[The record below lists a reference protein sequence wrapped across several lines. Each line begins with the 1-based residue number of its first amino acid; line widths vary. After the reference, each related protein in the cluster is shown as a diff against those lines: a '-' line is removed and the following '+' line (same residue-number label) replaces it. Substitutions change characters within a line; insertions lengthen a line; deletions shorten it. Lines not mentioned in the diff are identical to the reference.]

1 MVVSGTRCLLS
12 YIVLPY
18 LLPVLGWAD
27 LVGPALGLTI
37 GVVAIVF
44 NMLSIRRFGSAKHRL
59 RWIVSTINVA
69 VILLMCY
76 MAAGD
81 IVELIG

>member
-27 LVGPALGLTI
+27 LVGPALGLAI
-37 GVVAIVF
+37 GVVAIGF
-44 NMLSIRRFGSAKHRL
+44 NVLSIRRLRQADHRL
-59 RWIVSTINVA
+59 KWPVGAINAA
-69 VILLMCY
+69 VIVLMAY
-76 MAAGD
+76 LAAGD
-81 IVELIG
+81 IIELAG

>member
-27 LVGPALGLTI
+27 LVGPALGLAI
-37 GVVAIVF
+37 SVVAIGF
-44 NMLSIRRFGSAKHRL
+44 NVLSIRRLRQSDHRL
-59 RWIVSTINVA
+59 KWPVGAINAA
-69 VILLMCY
+69 VIVLMGY
-76 MAAGD
+76 LAAGD
-81 IVELIG
+81 IIELAG